1 MNDEYQLRKDID
13 KALRFID
20 GLETDETFT
29 QIMSRYYDQS
39 EVDITTS
46 NLKNEINTIN
56 EEITPITEEITT
68 INEEITSINT
78 NKQNKI
84 PSMSLEQTITNT
96 GGGTIKVYTDGL
108 YVLIT
113 FSGDFTKTTTNATIA
128 TNGTSKVAQISN
140 SEYYP
145 STYIT
150 SACSTVAGNYSRI
163 AINGVGEIYVIN
175 ATSVASVTCR
185 TEVMYPVASRIS
197 GGS

>member
-46 NLKNEINTIN
+46 NLKSEINTIN
-56 EEITPITEEITT
+56 EEITT
-68 INEEITSINT
+68 INGEITSINT

-96 GGGTIKVYTDGL
+96 GGGVIKVYTDGL

-113 FSGDFTKTTTNATIA
+113 FSGDFTKTVGGNTIS
-128 TNGTSKVAQISN
+128 TNGTSMVGQIMN
-140 SEYYP
+140 SGYFP

-197 GGS
+197 EGE